1 MRSQQLRAPEE
12 GKGKEEKREGG
23 RKGGEWGEGG
33 EGRMK
38 GRRRGG
44 KERGRRGVKEKGG
57 KEEKKGGEKGRRSQA
72 LATQNIKPGELMN
85 LHLPDQQSS

>member
-1 MRSQQLRAPEE
+1 
-12 GKGKEEKREGG
+12 
-23 RKGGEWGEGG
+23 
-33 EGRMK
+33 MK

-44 KERGRRGVKEKGG
+44 EEEGEARGEREGRKGEERRRGRRGVERKGG
-57 KEEKKGGEKGRRSQA
+57 RSQA